1 MVVQEDNMGS
11 PGEQVRNRRE
21 NKGVGIRVTLEKI
34 KDTKYFSEHTR
45 CEESK

>member
-1 MVVQEDNMGS
+1 MVVQEDSMGS

-21 NKGVGIRVTLEKI
+21 DYGVGVRVTLLKVN
-34 KDTKYFSEHTR
+34 DTKDFSEHTR